1 MSGKHDCAE
10 IRRGNH
16 GGGPTVSIGQNGELA
31 EAIAGAHH
39 ADALSVLDD
48 IRVPFLEH
56 HELVARIALED
67 DDLTCLGSDF
77 VRRPGELTSPPE

>member
-1 MSGKHDCAE
+1 
-10 IRRGNH
+10 
-16 GGGPTVSIGQNGELA
+16 VS
-31 EAIAGAHH
+31 
-39 ADALSVLDD
+39 
-48 IRVPFLEH
+48 FLEH